1 MGLKTAS
8 LNYLSFGER
17 KRDTARQEICLK
29 STYALDQ
36 QLNHN
41 YLVLNYVVWRGGGS
55 RSPSPTFPELAAS
68 GTEFFKLTLR
78 WGKVVPFQQLY
89 LVEVR
94 IVGRYTHHKSKKNYI
109 QPYKL
114 KSWDQV
120 FQYFI
125 TTLQWEYMRNT
136 TSVRAVGKGSIL
148 LLDKN
153 IRWKKK
159 HKVNL
164 FSHVHLWCW
173 NF

>member
-94 IVGRYTHHKSKKNYI
+94 IVGRYTHHKSKK
-109 QPYKL
+109 KL
-114 KSWDQV
+114 H
-120 FQYFI
+120 
-125 TTLQWEYMRNT
+125 TALQTQKLGSSISVLYHNT
-136 TSVRAVGKGSIL
+136 TVRIHEKYY
-148 LLDKN
+148 
-153 IRWKKK
+153 
-159 HKVNL
+159 
-164 FSHVHLWCW
+164 
-173 NF
+173 